1 MKTLLLSTFALAMF
15 AAPAL
20 AENATN
26 DPFGGRAPFFAMEQI
41 SGSASGVDYTATAA
55 IPTAASNEI
64 VSGERA
70 EVIYNR
76 FNR

>member
-1 MKTLLLSTFALAMF
+1 MKTVLLSLFALGMF

-26 DPFGGRAPFFAMEQI
+26 DPFGGRIPFFAMEQNA
-41 SGSASGVDYTATAA
+41 SSAVGIDYTATAA
-55 IPTAASNEI
+55 IPSALSNEI

-76 FNR
+76 YNR

>member
-1 MKTLLLSTFALAMF
+1 MKTLLLSALALGMF

-26 DPFGGRAPFFAMEQI
+26 DPFGGRAPFFAMQPA
-41 SGSASGVDYTATAA
+41 GPVATGVDFTATAA
-55 IPTAASNEI
+55 IPVSSNEI
-64 VSGERA
+64 TASGERA
-70 EVIYNR
+70 EVVYNR